1 MRTNSCRTYMNLQG
15 APDCDSTHFE
25 GSTSSRFILIHLL
38 SLSEA
43 ALTVDQRSVLHFAA
57 ESGAAVATAVLLGK
71 AAREFGA
78 TVVSQGG
85 LQCCENEIYIY
96 FSP

>member
-1 MRTNSCRTYMNLQG
+1 M
-15 APDCDSTHFE
+15 
-25 GSTSSRFILIHLL
+25 IHLL

-85 LQCCENEIYIY
+85 LQCCENDIYI
-96 FSP
+96 FLTVNRISCE

>member
-1 MRTNSCRTYMNLQG
+1 M
-15 APDCDSTHFE
+15 
-25 GSTSSRFILIHLL
+25 IHLL

-78 TVVSQGG
+78 TVVSQGA
-85 LQCCENEIYIY
+85 CNAVRMIYIY
-96 FSP
+96 IYIYISHLK